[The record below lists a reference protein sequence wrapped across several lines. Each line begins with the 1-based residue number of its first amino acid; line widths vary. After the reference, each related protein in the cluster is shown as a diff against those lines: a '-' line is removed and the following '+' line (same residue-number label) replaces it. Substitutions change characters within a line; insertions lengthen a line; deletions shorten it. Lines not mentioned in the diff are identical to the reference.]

1 MDKKLKKDI
10 NKYIKEIKLN
20 IICDFKTRNKFIS
33 DIKNSIFDFVECE
46 NIVSIDDV
54 YNHFGTPQEIAKE
67 FFLNADVKKIKRRM
81 NFTKVVIVGV
91 LIALVLWATAITID
105 LIDSLNNNHG
115 YGVEYIADPNTYY
128 FDEDGR
134 FVLKNEGELK

>member
-1 MDKKLKKDI
+1 MDKKLKKEI

-46 NIVSIDDV
+46 NIVSMDDI
-54 YNHFGTPQEIAKE
+54 YNHFGTPQQIAKE

-81 NFTKVVIVGV
+81 NFTKIV
-91 LIALVLWATAITID
+91 LIGIIVALIMWATTLVYAIID
-105 LIDSLNNNHG
+105 ANYIHDGHI
-115 YGVEYIADPNTYY
+115 VEEIV
-128 FDEDGR
+128 DEDGAS
-134 FVLKNEGELK
+134 VLKALEENK

>member
-81 NFTKVVIVGV
+81 NFTKVVIIGV
-91 LIALVLWATAITID
+91 VIALLMFGTALVIE
-105 LIDSLNNNHG
+105 LIDSYSSNRG
-115 YGVEYIADPNTYY
+115 YYVQEIVDYPEIDM
-128 FDEDGR
+128 
-134 FVLKNEGELK
+134 GESE

>member
-10 NKYIKEIKLN
+10 NKYIKEIRLN

-54 YNHFGTPQEIAKE
+54 YNHFGTPQQIAKE

-81 NFTKVVIVGV
+81 NFTKVVIIGV
-91 LIALVLWATAITID
+91 VIALLMFGTALVIE
-105 LIDSLNNNHG
+105 LIDSYSSNRG
-115 YGVEYIADPNTYY
+115 YYVQEIVDYPEIDM
-128 FDEDGR
+128 EES
-134 FVLKNEGELK
+134 K